1 MQLLRYG
8 IGIDM
13 SMQKF
18 DVCISVIDAEQRVL
32 IKATH
37 SFENTPKG
45 FISFLKWTDKHCSE
59 QIPQIF
65 LMEATGV
72 YYE

>member
-1 MQLLRYG
+1 MQLLKYG

-45 FISFLKWTDKHCSE
+45 FI
-59 QIPQIF
+59 IF
-65 LMEATGV
+65 FKMDRQTL
-72 YYE
+72 